1 MQRNFGGLMYFP
13 YLYARKF
20 ELLALRRLVQDKN
33 ITETVIPVLEPI
45 ARKVDDLRRAA
56 RALAEARVRAIVV
69 TNPRQ
74 GEFKVGST
82 ADLQTNLAEGFRDH
96 RSLLPGL
103 ICHSNVRWGLVTQF
117 LEVYQNRD
125 VALLYWNPRLEQADF
140 RRIAAIRRVRFNV
153 VLHEQI
159 PADLRALL
167 PRNTLV
173 DIRDRF
179 NAQPKNSDYN
189 GSEFFSDSHRTFRD
203 SAVGYGDFM
212 TIGSEYKKGGGPA
225 HAVAIHATY
234 KQIRSGDIW
243 VEHFVSDDTELGVG
257 TTAEKFLQ
265 TARKLVRAVSR
276 RRAEFGNNAALNSY
290 AEYVRTNSFP
300 GLGVNKQL
308 QIHHHIALNH
318 QILSGDI

>member
-1 MQRNFGGLMYFP
+1 MYFP
-13 YLYARKF
+13 YLYARRF
-20 ELLALRRLVQDKN
+20 ELLALRGLVQDKN
-33 ITETVIPVLEPI
+33 LAETVVPVLEPI
-45 ARKVDDLRRAA
+45 ARKTDDLLRGLNV
-56 RALAEARVRAIVV
+56 LAEAEVRAIVV
-69 TNPRQ
+69 MNPGQ
-74 GEFKVGST
+74 GEFERGSR
-82 ADLQTNLAEGFRDH
+82 ADLRANLADHFRDH
-96 RSLLPGL
+96 RTSLPGL
-103 ICHSNVRWGLVTQF
+103 ICHSNVRW
-117 LEVYQNRD
+117 EVVEHFFQHYANRD
-125 VALLYWNPRLEQADF
+125 VALIYWNPRLEEAEV
-140 RRIAAIRRVRFNV
+140 RRIAAARRVRFNV
-153 VLHEQI
+153 VLHNRM
-159 PADLRALL
+159 PTNLRTML
-167 PRNTLV
+167 PRTTLV

-203 SAVGYGDFM
+203 MGIGYGDCM

-234 KQIRSGDIW
+234 KQTRSDDVW

-265 TARKLVRAVSR
+265 AARKLVRTVSR
-276 RRAEFGNNAALNSY
+276 RRVEFGSNAALDSY

-318 QILSGDI
+318 QILSLEV